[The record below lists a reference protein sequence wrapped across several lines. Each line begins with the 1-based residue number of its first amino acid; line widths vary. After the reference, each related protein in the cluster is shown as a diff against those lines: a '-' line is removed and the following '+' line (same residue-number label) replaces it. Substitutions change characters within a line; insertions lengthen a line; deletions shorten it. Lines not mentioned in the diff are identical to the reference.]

1 MDYAT
6 SIRCR
11 NKILVMKILAIVLA
25 LFVVSCAKHTSNVG
39 RFSDLVFISKGEIVD
54 VVDVDGINLGSLYG
68 SSPMSP
74 KNVGHKT
81 YVTSQGISVEENV
94 TISWKYSSNR
104 DEQTLIKA
112 TIKRAGSGIPQRIPD
127 NHALNLIFNQ
137 GAWEMNMSNR

>member
-11 NKILVMKILAIVLA
+11 DKILVMNILAIVSVF
-25 LFVVSCAKHTSNVG
+25 FVVSCAGHKSNSG

-74 KNVGHKT
+74 KNVGHQT

-94 TISWKYSSNR
+94 TISCKYSSNR
-104 DEQTLIKA
+104 DESVSSNT
-112 TIKRAGSGIPQRIPD
+112 TINRSRLGIPEKIPD
-127 NHALNLIFNQ
+127 NHALNLIFSQ
-137 GAWEMNMSNR
+137 GAWKMNMSKR